1 MGVGAALPI
10 VDLAS
15 FASAEDLGAELM
27 RVGRNPGFFYV
38 VGHDLGDDVASHV
51 FKLAQHFFDAPAEE
65 KLAYGNGSGD
75 LFSADSSPPFPL
87 LQGYTGM
94 REETL
99 SGKGPGDVKESFY
112 LADPGTS
119 QQPLPPRLDRH
130 REQLAAFFHDCD
142 ALAKKL
148 LKALAIGLGVP
159 QDYLSKAH
167 TGESCRMR
175 LINYPAVSCESPT
188 RDAVNDD
195 SGDIRAGAHSDYGS
209 LTLLFRQPSDQGGL
223 QVLRQDDSAG
233 PTWIDVPC
241 LPNAIVVN
249 IGDALEFWTAG
260 RLRSTVHRVAFPRS
274 AKENVAR
281 LSIPV
286 FIQPD
291 RNVVLAPIGVDGGT
305 SKGQPAVV
313 DAGFLD
319 VLKRKGYASAA
330 PVTSHE
336 HLTSRIRATYAKS

>member
-1 MGVGAALPI
+1 
-10 VDLAS
+10 
-15 FASAEDLGAELM
+15 
-27 RVGRNPGFFYV
+27 
-38 VGHDLGDDVASHV
+38 
-51 FKLAQHFFDAPAEE
+51 
-65 KLAYGNGSGD
+65 
-75 LFSADSSPPFPL
+75 
-87 LQGYTGM
+87 
-94 REETL
+94 
-99 SGKGPGDVKESFY
+99 
-112 LADPGTS
+112 
-119 QQPLPPRLDRH
+119 
-130 REQLAAFFHDCD
+130 
-142 ALAKKL
+142 
-148 LKALAIGLGVP
+148 
-159 QDYLSKAH
+159 
-167 TGESCRMR
+167 MR
-175 LINYPAVSCESPT
+175 LINYPAVSCESPK

-260 RLRSTVHRVAFPRS
+260 RLRSTVHRVAFPRN

-291 RNVVLAPIGVDGGT
+291 RNVVLAPIGVRGG
-305 SKGQPAVV
+305 SSEGQPAVD

>member
-1 MGVGAALPI
+1 MGAALPI

-15 FASAEDLGAELM
+15 FASVEDLSVELM
-27 RVGRNPGFFYV
+27 RVGKDPGFFYV

-51 FKLAQHFFDAPAEE
+51 FDLAQDFFDSPVAE
-65 KLAYGNGSGD
+65 KVAYGNGSGD
-75 LFSADSSPPFPL
+75 L
-87 LQGYTGM
+87 GYTGM

-99 SGKGPGDVKESFY
+99 SGTGPGDVKESFY

-119 QQPLPPRLDRH
+119 QQPLPPRLACH
-130 REQLAAFFHDCD
+130 REQLADFFHDCD

-148 LKALAIGLGVP
+148 LKALAIGLGMAP
-159 QDYLSKAH
+159 DYLSKAH

-175 LINYPAVSCESPT
+175 LINYPPVEHGSPLP
-188 RDAVNDD
+188 DAVDND
-195 SGDIRAGAHSDYGS
+195 STDIRAGAHSDYGS

-223 QVLRQDDSAG
+223 QVLRQDSPAG

-260 RLRSTVHRVAFPRS
+260 RLRSTVHRVAFPRN
-274 AKENVAR
+274 AQENVAR
-281 LSIPV
+281 LSIPI

-291 RNVVLAPIGVDGGT
+291 RNVVLAPIGGDGGT
-305 SKGQPAVV
+305 SQVKPAV

-319 VLKRKGYASAA
+319 VLRRKGYASAA

-336 HLTSRIRATYAKS
+336 HLTSRIRATYGKS

>member
-1 MGVGAALPI
+1 M
-10 VDLAS
+10 
-15 FASAEDLGAELM
+15 
-27 RVGRNPGFFYV
+27 
-38 VGHDLGDDVASHV
+38 
-51 FKLAQHFFDAPAEE
+51 
-65 KLAYGNGSGD
+65 
-75 LFSADSSPPFPL
+75 
-87 LQGYTGM
+87 
-94 REETL
+94 
-99 SGKGPGDVKESFY
+99 
-112 LADPGTS
+112 
-119 QQPLPPRLDRH
+119 
-130 REQLAAFFHDCD
+130 
-142 ALAKKL
+142 
-148 LKALAIGLGVP
+148 P

-175 LINYPAVSCESPT
+175 LINYPAVSCESPK

-260 RLRSTVHRVAFPRS
+260 RLRSTVHRVAFPRN

-291 RNVVLAPIGVDGGT
+291 RNVVLAPIGVRGG
-305 SKGQPAVV
+305 SSEGQPAVD

>member
-38 VGHDLGDDVASHV
+38 VGHDLSDDVASHV
-51 FKLAQHFFDAPAEE
+51 FRLAQHFFDAPAEE

-75 LFSADSSPPFPL
+75 L
-87 LQGYTGM
+87 GYTGM

-148 LKALAIGLGVP
+148 LKAMAIGLGVP

-175 LINYPAVSCESPT
+175 LINYPAVSCESPK
-188 RDAVNDD
+188 RDAVNND

-260 RLRSTVHRVAFPRS
+260 RLRSTVHRVAFPRN

-291 RNVVLAPIGVDGGT
+291 RNVVLAPIGVSGG
-305 SKGQPAVV
+305 SSEGQPAVD
-313 DAGFLD
+313 DAGFLN